1 MPLPDPNVVHP
12 MPEQERCGFL
22 KALVTRPTIEIGD
35 FTYYDDPLGPERFEE
50 KCVLYHFDFIGD
62 RLVIGKFCAI
72 AADTRFI
79 MNGANHDMRGFSTYP
94 FGILGQDWRAA
105 WDDGSVEAG
114 FRGDTVVGN
123 DVWFGT
129 EAMVMPGVT
138 IGDGAIVAA
147 RAVVSRDV
155 PPYAIVA
162 GNPAR
167 VVRMRFDDA
176 TVARLLA
183 VAWWHWPIDKIM
195 RNVDAVSGSNID
207 RLEGAR

>member
-1 MPLPDPNVVHP
+1 MPLPAPNVVHP

-105 WDDGSVEAG
+105 W
-114 FRGDTVVGN
+114 
-123 DVWFGT
+123 
-129 EAMVMPGVT
+129 AMVRSRLGS
-138 IGDGAIVAA
+138 AA
-147 RAVVSRDV
+147 TPSS
-155 PPYAIVA
+155 
-162 GNPAR
+162 
-167 VVRMRFDDA
+167 A
-176 TVARLLA
+176 TT
-183 VAWWHWPIDKIM
+183 
-195 RNVDAVSGSNID
+195 SGSAP
-207 RLEGAR
+207 RPW

>member
-1 MPLPDPNVVHP
+1 MPD
-12 MPEQERCGFL
+12 QKRCGYL

-50 KCVLYHFDFIGD
+50 QCVLYHFDFVGD

-72 AADTRFI
+72 AADTCFI

-94 FGILGQDWRAA
+94 FGILGEDWRAA

-114 FRGDTVVGN
+114 FRGDTIVGN

-167 VVRMRFDDA
+167 VVRARFDEE
-176 TVARLLA
+176 TVSRLLA

-195 RNVDAVSGSNID
+195 RNVDAISGADIE

>member
-1 MPLPDPNVVHP
+1 MPLPDPKIIHP
-12 MPEQERCGFL
+12 MPDQKRCGFL
-22 KALVTRPTIEIGD
+22 KPLVKRPTIEIGD

-50 KCVLYHFDFIGD
+50 QCVLYHFDFIGD

-129 EAMVMPGVT
+129 EAMVLPGVT

-167 VVRMRFDDA
+167 VVKMRFDGK
-176 TVARLLA
+176 TVLRLLA
-183 VAWWHWPIDKIM
+183 VAWWHWPIDRIM
-195 RNVDAVSGSNID
+195 RNVDAIAGADIEK
-207 RLEGAR
+207 LEAAS

>member
-1 MPLPDPNVVHP
+1 MPLPDPDIVHP
-12 MPEQERCGFL
+12 MPEQKRVGFL
-22 KALVTRPTIEIGD
+22 KTLVTRPTIEIGD
-35 FTYYDDPLGPERFEE
+35 FTYYDDPLGPERFEQE
-50 KCVLYHFDFIGD
+50 CVLYHFDFVGD

-138 IGDGAIVAA
+138 IGDGAIIAS
-147 RAVVSRDV
+147 RAVVSKDV
-155 PPYAIVA
+155 PPYAIMA

-167 VVRMRFDDA
+167 VVRMRFDEA
-176 TVARLLA
+176 IIARLLA
-183 VAWWHWPIDKIM
+183 VGWWNWPIDKIM
-195 RNVDAVSGSNID
+195 RNVDAIAGSDID
-207 RLEGAR
+207 RLEGIR